1 MKLITTTALA
11 LVAAL
16 AATPAVAQ
24 TKPTPAQPAQQQEP
38 KATPSKGALK
48 ALSELNDAVQRN
60 DVANIPA
67 KLAAAQAVA
76 TTKDDKYLIG
86 RLQLQAAIAAKD
98 NAAMAA
104 AVDAIAASNF
114 LDAAATSKFYSG
126 LGGSLYNE
134 KQYARAAAAYQRA
147 LAINPNNA
155 DAANMLGDALL
166 AGGQKA
172 EAVSAYQRLLQADA
186 AAGRKP
192 DEALIKRALAVAYEA
207 KSPVAIDLARQWVG
221 NYPSPASWSDA
232 VAIYTNLNQPDVEA
246 RLDLYRLM
254 QATGALKTGGEYAQ
268 YARLAAD
275 QNNLNEAQAAFDA
288 GVAAKLIDPAKP
300 EYRDLVQGLKAK
312 SKATAADLEAAAKS
326 AQTGI
331 ALVHIGDRY
340 AAMGNNAKAVELYR
354 AALTKPGTDAAV
366 ANLHMG
372 IALARSGDKA
382 GATAALNAVTGS
394 RADVAKFWLTY
405 VNQRA

>member
-1 MKLITTTALA
+1 MKLITSTALA

-24 TKPTPAQPAQQQEP
+24 TKPAPAQQQQEP

-48 ALSELNDAVQRN
+48 ALSELNDAVQKN

-86 RLQLQAAIAAKD
+86 RLQLQAAIAAKN

-114 LDAAATSKFYSG
+114 LDAAAVSKFYSG

-134 KQYARAAAAYQRA
+134 KEYARAAAAYQRA
-147 LAINPNNA
+147 LALNPNNS

-172 EAVSAYQRLLQADA
+172 EAVAAYQRLLQSDA

-192 DEALIKRALAVAYEA
+192 DEALIKRALAVAYDA
-207 KSPVAIDLARQWVG
+207 KSPVAIDLARQWVTS
-221 NYPSPASWSDA
+221 YPSPASWSDT
-232 VAIYTNLNQPDVEA
+232 VAIYTNLNQPDVEG

-275 QNNLNEAQAAFDA
+275 QNNFNEAQAAFDA

-300 EYRDLVQGLKAK
+300 DYRDLVQGLKTK
-312 SKATAADLEAAAKS
+312 GKASAADLEAAAKS
-326 AQTGI
+326 AQSGI

-354 AALTKPGTDAAV
+354 AALSKPGTDAGV
-366 ANLHMG
+366 ANLHLG

-382 GATAALNAVTGS
+382 GATAALNAVTGA
-394 RADVAKFWLTY
+394 RADIAKLWLTY
-405 VNQRA
+405 VNQKA

>member
-16 AATPAVAQ
+16 TAAPAVAQ
-24 TKPTPAQPAQQQEP
+24 TKPAPAQQQQEP

-48 ALSELNDAVQRN
+48 ALSELNDAVQKN

-86 RLQLQAAIAAKD
+86 RLQLQAAIAAKN

-114 LDAAATSKFYSG
+114 LDAAAVSKFYSG

-134 KQYARAAAAYQRA
+134 KEYARAAAAYQRA
-147 LAINPNNA
+147 LALNPNNS

-172 EAVSAYQRLLQADA
+172 EAVAAYQRLLQADA

-192 DEALIKRALAVAYEA
+192 DEALIKRALAVAYDA
-207 KSPVAIDLARQWVG
+207 KSPAAIDLARQWVT
-221 NYPSPASWSDA
+221 NYPSAASWSDT
-232 VAIYTNLNQPDVEA
+232 VAIYTNLNQPDVEG

-275 QNNLNEAQAAFDA
+275 QNNFNEAQAAFDA
-288 GVAAKLIDPAKP
+288 GVAAKLIDPAKA
-300 EYRDLVQGLKAK
+300 EYSDLAQGLKTK
-312 SKATAADLEAAAKS
+312 GKASTADLEAAAKS

-354 AALTKPGTDAAV
+354 AALSKPGTDAGV

-382 GATAALNAVTGS
+382 GAIAALNAVTGP
-394 RADVAKFWLTY
+394 RADIAKLWLTY
-405 VNQRA
+405 VNQKA